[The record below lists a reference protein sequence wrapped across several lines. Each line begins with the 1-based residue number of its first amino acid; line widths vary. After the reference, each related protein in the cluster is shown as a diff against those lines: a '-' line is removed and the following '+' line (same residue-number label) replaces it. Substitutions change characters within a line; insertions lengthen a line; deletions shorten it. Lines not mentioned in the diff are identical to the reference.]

1 MDRRAFLITSGGA
14 AVAAA
19 SPPGA
24 WAETEAPLP
33 ALKADAT
40 VLRLAMA
47 WPDTP
52 QGPADSV
59 RRLARRIAVMMDGRL
74 GIEVV
79 PGGAPDADLLAGT
92 AHDLAGHHPAFAY
105 FAGLPGAAGLPAHD
119 LAQWLSVGGGQMLWD
134 DLAGT
139 HGWVPLLAGHSGEA
153 PPLWSHMPV
162 TDLGTLAGA
171 RLAVPGLGADV
182 ARALGAEPAT
192 LPAGEVASALSDGR
206 ADAAECGGLLMSLA
220 EGLGRAGRHATGD
233 GVNRHGTASALF
245 VRQGAWERLSTAE
258 RAIFTA
264 AAAEEFQLSVA
275 EARAHARIAR
285 QTLEVSFGVR
295 FAPWP
300 ADVAEAIERLAEAT
314 VAHVAAHDAVAA
326 RIDHSYMAF
335 RSALY
340 GAAAPQPTP
349 PVA

>member
-19 SPPGA
+19 SSPGA
-24 WAETEAPLP
+24 WAEHAAPLP

-74 GIEVV
+74 GIEIV
-79 PGGAPDADLLAGT
+79 PGAASDADVLAGT
-92 AHDLAGHHPAFAY
+92 AHDLAHHHPAFAY

-134 DLAGT
+134 DLAGAQ
-139 HGWVPLLAGHSGEA
+139 GWVPLLAGHSGEA
-153 PPLWSHMPV
+153 PPLWSQRPV
-162 TDLGTLAGA
+162 TALSDLTGA

-182 ARALGAEPAT
+182 ARALGAEPVA
-192 LPAGEVASALSDGR
+192 LAPDDIASALSVGR
-206 ADAAECGGLLMSLA
+206 VDAAECGGLLMSLA
-220 EGLGRAGRHATGD
+220 GGLMRAGGHATGD

-245 VRQGAWERLSTAE
+245 VRHAAWERLSTAD
-258 RAIFTA
+258 RAILAA
-264 AAAEEFQLSVA
+264 AAAEAFQLSVA
-275 EARAHARIAR
+275 EARVHARIAR
-285 QTLEVSFGVR
+285 QALEGAFGVR

-300 ADVAEAIERLAEAT
+300 ADIADAIARLAEAT
-314 VAHVAAHDAVAA
+314 VAHVAAHDDVAA

-335 RSALY
+335 RGALY
-340 GAAAPQPTP
+340 GGAASRRAAP
-349 PVA
+349 VA